1 MHYKGWDETATKN
14 KTKRF
19 LKSYHSMKLEVEH
32 LRLNDQLNT
41 NLQAVQYD
49 GMPKSETNR
58 NTIEEGII
66 KQFEKAD
73 RRREELSINI
83 ANIHATLEVMRSE
96 DDCDR
101 AFANLLDR
109 RYIQRMSITK
119 CCSELADEF
128 NQPDVDGPVP
138 EQTLYKKQDQA
149 LLTFAEIYPR
159 RSDVVVEK
167 QKKDD
172 EKIDSK

>member
-19 LKSYHSMKLEVEH
+19 LKSYYSMRLERAH
-32 LRLNDQLNT
+32 LRLKDQLNT

-58 NTIEEGII
+58 NTTEEGII

-73 RRREELSINI
+73 RRREELSISI

-101 AFANLLDR
+101 AFAKLLDC

-119 CCSELADEF
+119 CCFELADEF
-128 NQPDVDGPVP
+128 NQPGVNGPVP
-138 EQTLYKKQDQA
+138 EQTMYKKQDQA

-167 QKKDD
+167 KKDD